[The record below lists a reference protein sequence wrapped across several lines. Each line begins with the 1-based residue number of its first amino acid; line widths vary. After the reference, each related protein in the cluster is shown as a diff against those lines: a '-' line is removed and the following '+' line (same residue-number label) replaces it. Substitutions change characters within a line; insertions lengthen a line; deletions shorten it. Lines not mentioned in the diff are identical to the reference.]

1 MQAWEEKLL
10 ERQKE
15 KRELLRR
22 MNHKMSIEE
31 IADVLDMD
39 VSEVKHIIVNNMI
52 QKIKSENNRNGRD
65 HLTLFGWSLLPF
77 LYGYTVPVIVRV
89 LNPGLE
95 LHSPV
100 VSLTVNVAAGTV
112 TFPAPVA
119 KVPVVLS

>member
-10 ERQKE
+10 VS
-15 KRELLRR
+15 LR
-22 MNHKMSIEE
+22 
-31 IADVLDMD
+31 
-39 VSEVKHIIVNNMI
+39 NNMI
-52 QKIKSENNRNGRD
+52 QRIKSENNRNERD
-65 HLTLFGWSLLPF
+65 HLILFGWSLLPF

>member
-1 MQAWEEKLL
+1 MIEDEVHIRQEVERLL
-10 ERQKE
+10 KTEQK
-15 KRELLRR
+15 
-22 MNHKMSIEE
+22 
-31 IADVLDMD
+31 VL
-39 VSEVKHIIVNNMI
+39 
-52 QKIKSENNRNGRD
+52 ENNRNRRD
-65 HLTLFGWSLLPF
+65 HLTLFGWSLLSF

-100 VSLTVNVAAGTV
+100 VSLMVKVAAGTV